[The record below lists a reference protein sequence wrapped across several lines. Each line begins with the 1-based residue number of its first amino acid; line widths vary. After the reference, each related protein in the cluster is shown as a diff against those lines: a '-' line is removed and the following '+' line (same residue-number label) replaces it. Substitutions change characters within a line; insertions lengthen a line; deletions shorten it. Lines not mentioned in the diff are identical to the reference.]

1 MNEKYKLLI
10 TARFI
15 KDELD
20 RIKDSIESVEYA
32 GWGVSRNLLQEDE
45 LIKRLQ
51 GIDIFISEYE
61 TISAKVI
68 QSCPDL
74 KLIACCRNEPLA
86 SIEIEEATK
95 RGIPVL
101 YPPGRNAI
109 SVAEF
114 AFGLM
119 LSLSR
124 HIHEADHLIKHTTE
138 LTRIS
143 YRSNTPGRMNV
154 PSEWSFAPS
163 APMNRFIGPE
173 LAGKVLG
180 IVGIGAIGSEIALRA
195 NAFGMKVVSY
205 DPYRSDQR
213 LERFGATRVDLNDL
227 MSSSDYVVIAAR
239 VRDDNKH
246 LINKENL
253 GLMKKNAYIINIARA
268 FLMDYDALYEV
279 LENKS
284 IAGAALDV
292 YPSEPITEDFPFIKL
307 KNVLLSPHLSG
318 STTDLEKY
326 HSKMVVDDISLI
338 LDGKRPINLYNGQS
352 WEESNFTVKNN
363 NHEC

>member
-1 MNEKYKLLI
+1 MNEKYKILI

-15 KDELD
+15 KEELN
-20 RIKDSIESVEYA
+20 RIEDSIESVEYA
-32 GWGVSRNLLQEDE
+32 GWGVSRNLLPEDE

-51 GIDIFISEYE
+51 GVDIFISEYE
-61 TISAKVI
+61 SISARVI
-68 QSCPDL
+68 QAYPGL

-86 SIEIEEATK
+86 SIDIDEATK

-109 SVAEF
+109 SVAEY

-124 HIHEADHLIKHTTE
+124 HIHEVNHLIKHTTE

-180 IVGIGAIGSEIALRA
+180 IVGIGAIGGEIAIRA
-195 NAFGMKVVSY
+195 NAFKMKVLSH

-213 LERFGATRVDLNDL
+213 FERFGTKRVDLNDL

-253 GLMKKNAYIINIARA
+253 GLMKQSAYLINIARA
-268 FLMDYDALYEV
+268 WLIDYDALYTV

-292 YPSEPITEDFPFIKL
+292 YPNEPITEDFPFIKL
-307 KNVLLSPHLSG
+307 ENALLSPHLAG

-326 HSKMVVDDISLI
+326 HSRMVVDDISLI
-338 LDGKRPINLYNGQS
+338 LDGKRPLNLYNAQS
-352 WEESNFTVKNN
+352 WEKSIFYRKKD
-363 NHEC
+363 